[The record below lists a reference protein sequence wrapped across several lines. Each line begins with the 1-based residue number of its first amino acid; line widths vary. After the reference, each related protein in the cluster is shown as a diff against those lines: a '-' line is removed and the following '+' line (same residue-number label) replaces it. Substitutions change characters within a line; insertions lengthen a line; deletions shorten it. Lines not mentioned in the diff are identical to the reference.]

1 MLGTLSPRTA
11 PLAGMLVTAAAR
23 SVAVSLAFAVSL
35 GACSSTGGNPTG
47 TGGHGASA
55 TAASATGA
63 TGTTATTGTGG
74 TGTGGAGG
82 RPSDPPVTPDLHGRT
97 FDIFVPANLDPTKPA
112 PLLFEIHG
120 FLDAGQT
127 QTPGPDEEARNH
139 LQPEADK
146 RGVILVLPKG
156 TVDPILNKYV
166 WTATDACCG
175 WDITGVDDVGYLMGI
190 VAEVKKTHKIDDK
203 RIFVFGHSGGGFM
216 ANRLA
221 CDQADKIAAVVSLA
235 GATFKNQTKCA
246 ASAPIAYLQVHG
258 DADMT
263 VPYAGGPP
271 YGVAAIP
278 PAPGAIETA
287 QDWAKKNRCDV
298 KADTS
303 QPSIDI
309 VTDMPGPQTNKLV
322 FKNCEGNGATELW
335 TIHLGVHSPKFNAS
349 WAPAV
354 LDFMMAHPRP

>member
-1 MLGTLSPRTA
+1 MVLIRT
-11 PLAGMLVTAAAR
+11 
-23 SVAVSLAFAVSL
+23 SLAAMSVMAL
-35 GACSSTGGNPTG
+35 ALLTGACSSSGGNTTGSGGTTTASTTTASTGG
-47 TGGHGASA
+47 A
-55 TAASATGA
+55 
-63 TGTTATTGTGG
+63 
-74 TGTGGAGG
+74 GTGGASTGTGG
-82 RPSDPPVTPDLHGRT
+82 RPSDPVVKPDLQGRT
-97 FDIFVPANLDPTKPA
+97 YDIFVPTNLDPTKPA

-120 FLDAGQT
+120 FLDAAAST
-127 QTPGPDEEARNH
+127 TPGPDEETRNH

-156 TVDPILNKYV
+156 SVDPILDHYV
-166 WTATDACCG
+166 WSATDACCG
-175 WDITGVDDVGYLMGI
+175 WDIPGVDDVGYLMGI
-190 VAEVKKTHKIDDK
+190 IEDVKKTHLVDDK

-235 GATFKNQTKCA
+235 GETWLDQSNCA
-246 ASAPIAYLQVHG
+246 ASAPIAYLQVQG
-258 DADMT
+258 DADAT

-278 PAPGAIETA
+278 NAPGAIQTT
-287 QDWAKKNRCDV
+287 QDWAKKNRCDI

-303 QPSIDI
+303 QPPIDI
-309 VTDMPGPQTNKLV
+309 VADLDGAETVKLV
-322 FKNCEGNGATELW
+322 YKNCEGNGATELW
-335 TIHLGVHSPKFNAS
+335 TIHLGVHSPNFNMN